1 MFYCLFLWRI
11 PIIAKSKLYALI
23 LSNYFLRDT
32 LTKQQLLFISF
43 ALVLFA
49 QSFLTFIRDEF
60 SLTIT

>member
-43 ALVLFA
+43 ALLFYLHKA
-49 QSFLTFIRDEF
+49 F
-60 SLTIT
+60 